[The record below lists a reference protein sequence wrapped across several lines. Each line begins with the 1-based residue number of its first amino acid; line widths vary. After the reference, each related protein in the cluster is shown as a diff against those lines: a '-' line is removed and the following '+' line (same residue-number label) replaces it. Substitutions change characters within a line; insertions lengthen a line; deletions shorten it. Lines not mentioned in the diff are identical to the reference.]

1 MSSISKKFKKNTNLN
16 ISLSIKFV
24 CDNCGFTRIVPQ
36 DEFKKMTNDSFHNN
50 KLFMCDKCKIRMR
63 PATIEA
69 DF

>member
-1 MSSISKKFKKNTNLN
+1 MGSMTKNFLRNKKVE

-24 CDNCGFTRIVPQ
+24 CDNCGFTRIITQ
-36 DEFKKMTNDSFHNN
+36 SEFQKMTDEDFKNN
-50 KLFMCDKCKIRMR
+50 KLFNCDKCKIRMR

>member
-1 MSSISKKFKKNTNLN
+1 MGSISKKILKNNKIE

-24 CDNCGFTRIVPQ
+24 CDTCGFTRIVPQ
-36 DEFKKMTNDSFHNN
+36 SEFQKMTNETFKNN
-50 KLFMCDKCKIRMR
+50 KLFICDKCKIRMR

>member
-1 MSSISKKFKKNTNLN
+1 MSSLSKKICKNKKFE

-24 CDNCGFTRIVPQ
+24 CDNCGFIRIVPQ
-36 DEFKKMTNDSFHNN
+36 HEFQKMNEKTFKNN
-50 KLFMCDKCKIRMR
+50 KLFFCDRCKIRMR

>member
-1 MSSISKKFKKNTNLN
+1 MGSISKKLNKKKKLD

-24 CDNCGFTRIVPQ
+24 CDFCGFTRIVPQ
-36 DEFKKMTNDSFHNN
+36 YEFQKMTDETFQNN
-50 KLFMCDKCKIRMR
+50 KLFICNSCKIRMR

>member
-1 MSSISKKFKKNTNLN
+1 MGSMTKKFLRNRKIE

-36 DEFKKMTNDSFHNN
+36 SEFQKMSDEDFKKN
-50 KLFMCDKCKIRMR
+50 KLFNCEKCKIRMR
-63 PATIEA
+63 PATVEA